1 MKRSVKIGFQ
11 IRFRKCFQEC
21 CRSPHWNFQTASR
34 RQWDIKALIYRTL
47 YRICRFARVIYLT
60 YISWIQS
67 PLCCDIKGIYIYTY
81 ICNLRINDEFVRL
94 VNFYHPVAFH
104 SFVNKVL
111 TPHFFYYYSHAISR
125 YLVYFFAQLL
135 VDYYLCFTI
144 II

>member
-21 CRSPHWNFQTASR
+21 CRSPHWNFQAASR

-60 YISWIQS
+60 AYPEFKVRFAAILKIYVYISVIS
-67 PLCCDIKGIYIYTY
+67 GLMTD
-81 ICNLRINDEFVRL
+81 LFRL

-104 SFVNKVL
+104 SFVNKSSHTFL
-111 TPHFFYYYSHAISR
+111 LLYPHHLR
-125 YLVYFFAQLL
+125 YLVYFFVQLL
-135 VDYYLCFTI
+135 VDYHLCFI
-144 II
+144 I